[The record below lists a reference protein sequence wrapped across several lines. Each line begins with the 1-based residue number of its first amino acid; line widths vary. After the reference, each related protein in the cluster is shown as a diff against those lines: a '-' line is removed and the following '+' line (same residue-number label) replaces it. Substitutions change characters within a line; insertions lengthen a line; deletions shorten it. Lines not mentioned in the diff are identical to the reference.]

1 MAKIFACGDV
11 VNYQNTDGLVCAPDI
26 EAIVQAADYSICN
39 FEAPVIGF
47 GSPQPKC
54 GPHLA
59 QPVSTV
65 NGLKQQGFDL
75 LLLANNHMLDYGKD
89 GLVAT
94 LSSASSAGVEALG
107 AGVDENSAYAP
118 LIKKIGD
125 ITLGIINACEA
136 QFGVIDHFSRDEKA
150 GYAWINHT
158 KIDTTIIAL
167 KKECDF
173 IIVCAH
179 AGLENYSI
187 PQKEWRIRYRHLCD
201 LGADVV
207 IGSHPHVPQGYE
219 RHNASLIFYSLGNF
233 YFDYG
238 YAANYQNHSYAV
250 MLDLVKGKEPGFEAV
265 HHITKNKKVQLADS
279 KVDLKKLCE
288 FLGEKYQSMH
298 DEMII
303 KAFHSVE
310 GNLLRALAP
319 IPIGKNLRATIK
331 ELAAKALGRR
341 RNVNK
346 DLLALHLLRNEAYY
360 YVARNAFELKSS
372 CEVKH
377 K

>member
-125 ITLGIINACEA
+125 ITLGIINGCEA

-238 YAANYQNHSYAV
+238 YATNYQNHSYAI
-250 MLDLVKGKEPGFEAV
+250 LLNLVKGKEPCFEAV
-265 HHITKNKKVQLADS
+265 HHVTENNKVMLSDME
-279 KVDLKKLCE
+279 VDLQQLCE
-288 FLGEKYQSMH
+288 GLSGGYEKAH
-298 DEMII
+298 DAMCLHAYENIVRRKLITSASKLPFDGTVKGTMKEI
-303 KAFHSVE
+303 A
-310 GNLLRALAP
+310 
-319 IPIGKNLRATIK
+319 ATF
-331 ELAAKALGRR
+331 LGRR
-341 RNVNK
+341 KNLNK
-346 DLLALHLLRNEAYY
+346 PLTQLHFMRNEAYY
-360 YVARNAFELKSS
+360 YAAKHALELKARHIN
-372 CEVKH
+372 V
-377 K
+377 